1 MKFYNVVNEDNI
13 IILSTLSLTSQEKML
28 HILTKTSNEVFA
40 IIEHIPFT
48 TKETN
53 EFIQEYIISQEPLTT
68 QITEYIDDIIYNKI
82 SLTLENINKIEVD
95 LTQMTNSY
103 LKSKNIDLTIKQT
116 SDINLDNDTLDIV
129 FEIID

>member
-13 IILSTLSLTSQEKML
+13 VILSTLSLTSQEKML
-28 HILTKTSNEVFA
+28 HILSKTNDEVFA

-68 QITEYIDDIIYNKI
+68 QITEYIDDIIYNRI

-95 LTQMTNSY
+95 LTQMANSY
-103 LKSKNIDLTIKQT
+103 LKSKNIDLTIKQI

>member
-13 IILSTLSLTSQEKML
+13 VILSTLSLTSQKKML

-40 IIEHIPFT
+40 IIEHIPLT
-48 TKETN
+48 TKEAN
-53 EFIQEYIISQEPLTT
+53 EFIQEYIISKEPLTT
-68 QITEYIDDIIYNKI
+68 QITKYIDNIIYNRI
-82 SLTLENINKIEVD
+82 SLTPENINKIEVD

-129 FEIID
+129 FELID